1 MALTTTAPTSS
12 ATGATSYSASDKG
25 WGDFLSSIFP
35 GAASAAA
42 SAVGIDPRV
51 AGQTVSQ
58 VMSIFG
64 IGKAFTPQVARDQ
77 AVAQLKEIV
86 TPHLQDPAFAKAL
99 GTWMAAAVEP
109 IQAHK
114 EGKEYTPDLSKSWFS
129 DAWDT
134 VSDAASSVASTVSD
148 VASNVNWGQV
158 AQVGMQALPYV
169 IAAL

>member
-25 WGDFLSSIFP
+25 WGDFLSSILP
-35 GAASAAA
+35 GAA

-64 IGKAFTPQVARDQ
+64 IGKAFTPQVQRDQ

-114 EGKEYTPDLSKSWFS
+114 EGKEYTPDLSKSWLS
-129 DAWDT
+129 DAWDS

-148 VASNVNWGQV
+148 VASGVNWGQV